1 MRLKSCFIDKSNI
14 DSVLNIRQLKES
26 DLPELEWNGEYIHYR
41 RLYRE
46 IFKGANIGNSILWVI
61 ELHNT
66 GLVGQLFVQLKSP
79 RRELA
84 DGNVV
89 AYFFAFRIK
98 ESNRGC
104 GFGTKLLEHAEEDL
118 RIRNFKFAT
127 LNVSKKNFKALRFYS
142 KHGYN
147 IVADEPGHWSY
158 IDHLGI
164 RQEVK
169 QPSWRLEKKIQNRY
183 N

>member
-1 MRLKSCFIDKSNI
+1 MNSFFIDNSNI
-14 DSVLNIRQLKES
+14 DSVLNIRQLEES

-41 RLYRE
+41 RLYKE
-46 IFKGANIGNSILWVI
+46 IFKNAKKRNLILWVI
-61 ELHNT
+61 EIRNT

-84 DGNVV
+84 DGNLV

-118 RIRNFKFAT
+118 SIRNFEYAT
-127 LNVSKKNFKALRFYS
+127 LNVSKKNLRALRFYS

-147 IVADEPGHWSY
+147 IVADEPGYWSY
-158 IDHLGI
+158 VDHLGI
-164 RQEVK
+164 RQEVN
-169 QPSWRLEKKIQNRY
+169 QPSWRLEKKIQNR
-183 N
+183 